1 MGPQTPVRPSS
12 QPTGGWKPPEDT
24 YQSPP
29 VQPSTPWADAFL
41 RSKKAAEA
49 PGPVSG
55 MMSKWME

>member
-1 MGPQTPVRPSS
+1 MGAYNRGKSNAAAPVAAAASTT
-12 QPTGGWKPPEDT
+12 Q
-24 YQSPP
+24 QSK
-29 VQPSTPWADAFL
+29 TPWADAYL